1 MEKRQE
7 LQSQTSQTAAQ
18 ENGGEIKETDMQET
32 RQTQTPKE
40 LFWEIFRFLLVGGTA
55 TLVDYAV
62 FYLFR
67 QWIFPETLISFG
79 SWNTLSLIIATAL
92 GFAVGLLVN
101 WILSV
106 KFVFQAVR
114 NKEESASQKSFWI
127 FTVIGLIGL
136 GITEL
141 GVVLLVHILPEITL
155 FGVTEF
161 LLPWDEWISKILMT
175 CVVLGFNYVCR
186 KTFIFKS

>member
-1 MEKRQE
+1 MEEKEIQE
-7 LQSQTSQTAAQ
+7 IQSQTPEAQ
-18 ENGGEIKETDMQET
+18 DGESKQSVKD
-32 RQTQTPKE
+32 

-67 QWIFPETLISFG
+67 QWLFPQNLFYWSG
-79 SWNTLSLIIATAL
+79 WNTVSLIIATAF
-92 GFAVGLLVN
+92 GFCVGLIVN

-106 KFVFQAVR
+106 KFVFRAVKD
-114 NKEESASQKSFWI
+114 KEEASSKKSFWI
-127 FTVIGLIGL
+127 FALIGVIGL

-141 GVVLLVHILPEITL
+141 GIVLLVHILPEITL

-161 LLPWDEWISKILMT
+161 LLPWDEWLSKILMT
-175 CVVLGFNYVCR
+175 CIVLVFNYVAR

>member
-1 MEKRQE
+1 MEKKE
-7 LQSQTSQTAAQ
+7 KTLFGQTKKQ
-18 ENGGEIKETDMQET
+18 
-32 RQTQTPKE
+32 

-67 QWIFPETLISFG
+67 DLLLPARLIEG
-79 SWNTLSLIIATAL
+79 GIWNVFSLIFATAF
-92 GFAVGLLVN
+92 GFGAGLTVN

-106 KFVFQAVR
+106 KFVFRAVK
-114 NKEESASQKSFWI
+114 NKEEAHSKKGFFI
-127 FTVIGLIGL
+127 FAVIGLIGL

-141 GVVLLVHILPEITL
+141 GVVLLVHIFPEITL

-161 LLPWDEWISKILMT
+161 LLPWDEWLAKVIMT
-175 CVVLGFNYVCR
+175 CIVLVFNYVGR
-186 KTFIFKS
+186 KLFVFR